1 MWQALGGSAG
11 HSSMSGVLFPWLMN
25 QPRPKTYAKR
35 AEECRWLAGVCPEH
49 FREYYLKLAAEYELL
64 AGVEKSAA

>member
-1 MWQALGGSAG
+1 
-11 HSSMSGVLFPWLMN
+11 MSGVLFPWRMHR
-25 QPRPKTYAKR
+25 PRSKTYAKR
-35 AEECRWLAGVCPEH
+35 AEECRWLASVSPEQ